1 MKKVLLASFMVYLF
15 ITGVVWGAPS
25 GKLVIA
31 QGNELTSPD
40 PTKHGTM
47 NENNYNNCVFDK
59 LFLFDADHKVVPRL
73 ALSHRMINETTHEFK
88 LRRDVKF
95 HNGDPFTAA
104 DVKYSLERYL
114 DPKQKSPHSTFLT
127 TIQETKII
135 DDYTIRIITKK
146 PDALFVKRFAWTNYI
161 FPSKYIKEKGEE
173 QFLRHPIGT
182 GPFKFVEWI
191 RGDRLVLEANDG
203 YWDGAPPIK
212 TVIFRAIP
220 EDTTRMA
227 ELQTGMVDIAVQVPP
242 FMGAKMKGQGINVQP
257 VLGVKTAILVINTL
271 APGPLQDKR
280 VRQALNYAVDK
291 KAIIDKVLLGA
302 GSPLAINLM
311 DGCFGFEPSLKP
323 YPYDPEKAKQL
334 LAEAG
339 VKNLKIEFSTP
350 NGRYMFDKQV
360 AEAVAGMW
368 EKVGVSVDLRVREW
382 GEYMKDYF
390 SKNMKG
396 VGRSQSFV
404 PMYDADALFAT
415 WYTKESGFS
424 YFTNPEL
431 ENWISE
437 ARFQLDEKKRKELY
451 SKISKKIYEE
461 APMVYLYQPI
471 DYWGIS
477 KRVKG
482 FQPGP
487 DDIFVLHKVS
497 VDK

>member
-1 MKKVLLASFMVYLF
+1 MKKLFFFFVMSYLL
-15 ITGVVWGAPS
+15 ITGVVWGSPS

-31 QGNELTSPD
+31 QGNELTSTD

-47 NENNYNNCVFDK
+47 NEMNYNNCVFDK
-59 LFLFDADHKVVPRL
+59 LFLFDAQHKIVPRL
-73 ALSHRMINETTHEFK
+73 ATSYRMINETTCEFK
-88 LRRDVKF
+88 LMKGVKF
-95 HNGDPFTAA
+95 HNGDPFTAL
-104 DVKYSLERYL
+104 DVKYSIERYL
-114 DPKQKSPHSTFLT
+114 DPKTKSPHSTFLT
-127 TIQETKII
+127 TIDEAKVI

-146 PDALFVKRFAWTNYI
+146 PDALLLKRFAWTSYI
-161 FPSKYIKEKGEE
+161 FPSKYIKEKGED

-182 GPFKFVEWI
+182 GPFKFVEWV
-191 RGDRLVLEANDG
+191 RGDRLVLEANEG
-203 YWDGAPPIK
+203 YWGGAPLVK

-227 ELQTGMVDIAVQVPP
+227 GLQTGMVDIAVQVPP
-242 FMGAKMKGQGINVQP
+242 FMVDQMKGQGINIQSI
-257 VLGVKTAILVINTL
+257 LGVKTAIIVINTL

-291 KAIIDKVLLGA
+291 KAIIEKILLGSGA
-302 GSPLAINLM
+302 QTAINLTA
-311 DGCFGFEPSLKP
+311 DCFGFDPSLKP

-339 VKNLKIEFSTP
+339 YKNLKIEFSTP
-350 NGRYMFDKQV
+350 SGRYMFDKQV

-368 EKVGVSVDLRVREW
+368 EKVGITVDLRVREW

-390 SKNMKG
+390 SKNMMG
-396 VGRSQSFV
+396 VGRSQSFI

-415 WYTKESGFS
+415 WYTKQSGFS
-424 YFTNPEL
+424 YYSDPEV
-431 ENWISE
+431 ENWVSE
-437 ARFQLDEKKRKELY
+437 ARYQLDEKKRKDLY

-461 APMVYLYQPI
+461 APMVYLFTPM
-471 DYWGIS
+471 DHWGIS

-497 VDK
+497 VE